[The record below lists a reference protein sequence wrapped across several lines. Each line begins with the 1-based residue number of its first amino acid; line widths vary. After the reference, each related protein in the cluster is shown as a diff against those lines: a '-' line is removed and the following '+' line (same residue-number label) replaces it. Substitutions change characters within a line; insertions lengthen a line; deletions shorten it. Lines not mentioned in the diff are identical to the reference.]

1 MGHLGKG
8 VGVLAKN
15 SGSGSPSF
23 ALEDLGDNPILH
35 PFRITVRN
43 TDGTIFA
50 KVRAGTVNNIVPT
63 ISSTRL
69 DAVPAPEVTLTGDGT
84 HRIYARVAV
93 GASPVFFPDT
103 AIITTSTTD
112 QTDTDE
118 YGYLLLGTVVVSN
131 GAVVGVNQYVYAS
144 QVVVRAKPGSG
155 TAIYLWTSR

>member
-1 MGHLGKG
+1 MGYLGKG

-23 ALEDLGDNPILH
+23 VLEDLGDDPILH
-35 PFRITVRN
+35 PFRITVR
-43 TDGTIFA
+43 TEDGTTFA

-69 DAVPAPEVTLTGDGT
+69 DAVTPPELTLTGDAT
-84 HRIYARVAV
+84 HRIYLKASI

-103 AIITTSTTD
+103 MIVTSATSD
-112 QTDTDE
+112 QTDSNND
-118 YGYLLLGTVVVSN
+118 GYLLVGTVVISG